1 MLPTTASVN
10 GNGHHQSYGSVSQ
23 LSKFLWS
30 ARKFLRL
37 MRMRLGRENKV
48 KLTLYLLFFLA
59 NVFWLGSNLVGMRGG
74 GEDRSESAAPTRSSF
89 GHRGNDP
96 AGGGLWGAAP
106 TTRHRSGQ
114 KHGKGGEAED
124 GDGERKGSGAGK
136 RSSYAR
142 TESRGYHSSKS
153 KKSSHASALAD
164 GSGEISVNDNVISA
178 RGEMININAKRVFVN
193 TRKDPDSDLVI
204 DGGSLHFGSLD
215 RSIESIQCT
224 EERRGTV
231 AYTSGKSSSDPDQVM
246 ACLKATTG
254 VFEWTSLVNPGGAH
268 FRDALSPSSSQ
279 ASFGGGAA
287 ASGSDFQP
295 STLGYGGRGG
305 GGNFD
310 FVREFDVGGTHPIQE
325 GQSVSFVGGVVHPGK
340 LSPRC

>member
-204 DGGSLHFGSLD
+204 AGGSLHFGSLD
-215 RSIESIQCT
+215 RSIKAFSAQ
-224 EERRGTV
+224 RRG
-231 AYTSGKSSSDPDQVM
+231 
-246 ACLKATTG
+246 
-254 VFEWTSLVNPGGAH
+254 GALLLTPVGN
-268 FRDALSPSSSQ
+268 RAL
-279 ASFGGGAA
+279 
-287 ASGSDFQP
+287 
-295 STLGYGGRGG
+295 TLIRSW
-305 GGNFD
+305 
-310 FVREFDVGGTHPIQE
+310 PA
-325 GQSVSFVGGVVHPGK
+325 
-340 LSPRC
+340 